1 MKVPRSPNNDW
12 KWKIGRWMDEEGA
25 IATITAVISIAVTL
39 NKQKHLHRLHLD
51 KLGFNFLSYT
61 DMSRIYHKTM
71 SAFKYFTH
79 LLFGK
84 HFSLGRTASYI
95 VRRHIGLI
103 FHYLKWHSIVRAT
116 SFFSSSFS
124 LYYLFDDIKNIQLKW
139 NMLLLRPEWSECVS
153 FSTFASDT
161 VTLFSFHWY
170 CFVLCV
176 FIMFLF
182 LLSLCLSVCFVS
194 LSLPFCS
201 IFFSLLLLCSSSFFP
216 SYIKWLDNVISL
228 KFAVTQIKEIIEQM
242 KNTKKNTYIFSPRFI

>member
-12 KWKIGRWMDEEGA
+12 KWKISKWMDEEGA
-25 IATITAVISIAVTL
+25 IATITVVIFIAVTL

-79 LLFGK
+79 LLFVK
-84 HFSLGRTASYI
+84 HFSSGRTASYI

-116 SFFSSSFS
+116 LFFFFSFS

-139 NMLLLRPEWSECVS
+139 NMLLRPEWSECVS
-153 FSTFASDT
+153 FATLHRIRSRYFHSIDT
-161 VTLFSFHWY
+161 VLF
-170 CFVLCV
+170 CV
-176 FIMFLF
+176 F
-182 LLSLCLSVCFVS
+182 LLCFIIVVS
-194 LSLPFCS
+194 LSFCLFCLSFSPFLF
-201 IFFSLLLLCSSSFFP
+201 IFFFPCFCCVLPHFFFRLTLNGWIMLFHLN
-216 SYIKWLDNVISL
+216 S
-228 KFAVTQIKEIIEQM
+228 Q
-242 KNTKKNTYIFSPRFI
+242 SPRSKR